1 MNAQEL
7 YAGGFITLKEFIK
20 ALALK
25 EQGAPYLGEF
35 MEALNRRARF
45 GEPKAQQDLRQPKT
59 KRRVTKNEQSIKQQ
73 L

>member
-1 MNAQEL
+1 MNAKEL

-35 MEALNRRARF
+35 MDALNLRVRF
-45 GEPKAQQDLRQPKT
+45 GEPKAPHGSKT
-59 KRRVTKNEQSIKQQ
+59 TKNQKESNKK
-73 L
+73 